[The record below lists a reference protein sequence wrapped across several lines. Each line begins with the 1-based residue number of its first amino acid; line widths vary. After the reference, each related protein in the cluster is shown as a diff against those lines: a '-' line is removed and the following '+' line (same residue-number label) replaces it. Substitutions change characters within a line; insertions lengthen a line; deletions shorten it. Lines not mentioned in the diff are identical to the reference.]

1 MRARAP
7 ASSANLGPGF
17 DTLALALQLYVE
29 VEVEPADRLVVRVEG
44 EGEDLP
50 NDHSHL
56 AARVAM
62 DVAGTE
68 RLAITV
74 RSQIPVGRGLG
85 SSAALAAAAAAAA
98 GSTDPLAV
106 AASVDGHPD
115 NAAASVLGGLVTA
128 TALGRRPFAARLPL
142 DPDLGFVVVV
152 PDRVLP
158 TVKARQALPASVPH
172 GDASFNLGRMGMLLS
187 GLADHRLL
195 LREATEDRLHQTART
210 PLFPESTSLMAGLVD
225 AGALAACWSGAGPTL
240 LAICALASAG
250 KVRRAGERLLGEA
263 GVAGRALLL
272 EADVAGLTV
281 DGHTHVLPR

>member
-29 VEVEPADRLVVRVEG
+29 VEIEPADRLTVRVEG

-68 RLAITV
+68 KLAITV

-98 GSTDPLAV
+98 GSADPLAV
-106 AASVDGHPD
+106 AAALDGHPD

-142 DPDLGFVVVV
+142 DPDLAYVVVV

-158 TVKARQALPASVPH
+158 TAKARQALPPSVPH
-172 GDASFNLGRMGMLLS
+172 ADASFNLGRMGMLLA

-210 PLFPESTSLMAGLVD
+210 PLFPESTSLIAGLVD

-240 LAICALASAG
+240 LAICTLGSAA
-250 KVRRAGERLLGEA
+250 KVRRAGERILGDA

-272 EADVAGLTV
+272 EADVTGLTI
-281 DGHTHVLPR
+281 DGQAHVKAR

>member
-17 DTLALALQLYVE
+17 DTLAIALQLYVE
-29 VEVEPADRLVVRVEG
+29 VDVSPADRLIVRVEG

-68 RLAITV
+68 KLAITV
-74 RSQIPVGRGLG
+74 RSQIPVARGLG

-98 GSTDPLAV
+98 GSSDPLAV
-106 AASVDGHPD
+106 AAALDGHAD

-128 TALGRRPFAARLPL
+128 TGLGRRPFAARLPL
-142 DPDLGFVVVV
+142 DPDLAFVVLV

-158 TVKARQALPASVPH
+158 TAKARQALPASVPH
-172 GDASFNLGRMGMLLS
+172 ADASFNLGRMGMLVA

-195 LREATEDRLHQTART
+195 AREATEDRLHQTART
-210 PLFPESTSLMAGLVD
+210 PLFSEAPALMAGVVD
-225 AGALAACWSGAGPTL
+225 AGALAACWSGAGPAL
-240 LAICALASAG
+240 LAITTINSG
-250 KVRRAGERLLGEA
+250 PKVRRAGERLLAEA
-263 GVAGRALLL
+263 GVAGRAMLV
-272 EADVAGLTV
+272 EADSGGLLI
-281 DGHTHVLPR
+281 DGQPHTKSR